1 MDDKT
6 AVKAGYNAIAAKYLT
21 TRTEDSEDVQL
32 LQELV
37 QGLPKGAE
45 VLDADSGAGIPVARY
60 LSQFFNVTGVD
71 SAEEQIRLASQLVPR
86 AHFLCQDITQL
97 TLAEDSFDAIC
108 SYYAIIHIP
117 RQEHQALLLNFH
129 RMLRPSGL
137 VLLCLGAD
145 DLEKDVDE
153 DYLGTRM
160 YWSHYDAETNL
171 NMVKECGFDII
182 WSKVVADDTS
192 PGAAHLFIRDLRWI
206 PHSSAVGRKAKIR
219 RRRIMLLAWSR

>member
-1 MDDKT
+1 MDYKT
-6 AVKAGYNAIAAKYLT
+6 TVRKGYNAIAAKYLT
-21 TRTEDSEDVQL
+21 TRAQDSEDVQL
-32 LQELV
+32 LEELV
-37 QGLPKGAE
+37 ERVPKGAE
-45 VLDADSGAGIPVARY
+45 VLDAGCGAGVPVARY

-71 SAEEQIRLASQLVPR
+71 FAEGQIRLARQLVPQ

-97 TLAEDSFDAIC
+97 TLGENSFDAIC

-117 RQEHQALLLNFH
+117 RQEHQALLQNFH
-129 RMLRPSGL
+129 QMLKPSGW

-145 DLEKDVDE
+145 DLEKDIDE

-160 YWSHYDAETNL
+160 YWSHYDSETNL

-192 PGAAHLFIRDLRWI
+192 PGSAHLF
-206 PHSSAVGRKAKIR
+206 V
-219 RRRIMLLAWSR
+219 LAQKGCA